1 MIVCFVYVI
10 LGDWWVICVVIFLI
24 GDINNAVE
32 GWGDYKGSGIERF
45 IGRNFVLGKRNIVEI
60 KVGNLL

>member
-1 MIVCFVYVI
+1 MIR
-10 LGDWWVICVVIFLI
+10 VVIFII
-24 GDINNAVE
+24 GDINYAIE

-45 IGRNFVLGKRNIVEI
+45 IGRNFILGKRNIVEI